1 MSSTEVVFRTA
12 IINLHQAWFERLD
25 SATVAERKAD
35 LDAAY
40 RAYVEELYADEEAE
54 RVEADNAALDA
65 EALKLFN
72 ARNGTTEGACHAA
85 WRDVARAAR
94 RMYGAGETKPVTP
107 TTTEELDAVPVGRF
121 VKDQRGDTWK
131 KTEIGWS
138 RRNNKFITSLGLTG
152 LGPLTLVSVPEATA
166 WGG

>member
-1 MSSTEVVFRTA
+1 MSKASDVFREA
-12 IINLHQAWFERLD
+12 IVSLDLARSERLD
-25 SATVAERKAD
+25 SATVRGWKAD
-35 LDAAY
+35 LDAACT
-40 RAYVEELYADEEAE
+40 AYVEELVAEEEAK
-54 RVEADNAALDA
+54 RVEADDAALDA

-138 RRNNKFITSLGLTG
+138 LRNNKFITSLGLTG
-152 LGPLTLVSVPEATA
+152 LAPLTLVSAPEATA
-166 WGG
+166 